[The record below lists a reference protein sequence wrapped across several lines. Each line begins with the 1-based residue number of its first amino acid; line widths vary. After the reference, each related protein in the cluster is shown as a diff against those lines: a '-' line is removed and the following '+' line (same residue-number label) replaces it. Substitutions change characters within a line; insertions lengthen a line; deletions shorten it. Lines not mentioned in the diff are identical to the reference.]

1 MDPYLAA
8 GVAVDLQ
15 FAQRVKVL
23 PGISVAAG
31 SYVWFSDQVGM
42 DVELDVNGF
51 FERGT
56 VLPECL
62 LAAGPVLRF

>member
-1 MDPYLAA
+1 
-8 GVAVDLQ
+8 
-15 FAQRVKVL
+15 VKVL